1 MKGNLKENTQNSD
14 HDKKILLFKGN
25 LFQLTSSL
33 VILFLIFT
41 VTLLLQE
48 VSFLLCNTSLA
59 LLEGHLL
66 AVIPGKKKMHVQK
79 LLDTATILTH
89 VHSHRT
95 K

>member
-1 MKGNLKENTQNSD
+1 MKGNLKVNTQNSD

-66 AVIPGKKKMHVQK
+66 AVIPGKKKGMFK
-79 LLDTATILTH
+79 NCLTLQQ
-89 VHSHRT
+89 S
-95 K
+95 

>member
-1 MKGNLKENTQNSD
+1 MKGNLKVNTQNSD

-66 AVIPGKKKMHVQK
+66 AVIPGKKKCMFK
-79 LLDTATILTH
+79 NCLTLQQ
-89 VHSHRT
+89 S
-95 K
+95 